1 MDDCRLQF
9 QAVRDLLPLSR
20 PPSLLVP
27 PLASPIQVKALADE
41 EGYSTWTTG
50 IAEVQLSIE

>member
-1 MDDCRLQF
+1 MTVGFNSKPSVTSRPFL
-9 QAVRDLLPLSR
+9 VR
-20 PPSLLVP
+20 PPSSSPLLP
-27 PLASPIQVKALADE
+27 PPVQVKALADE